1 MLDFLYENHIIGKWK
16 EKLVM
21 QEYKE
26 EKDYEPKDRWN
37 IEPENQIKDLWILEG
52 KGKTMENNSEDLALV
67 SWNLTVRQAQPFF
80 SFILGMHN
88 KRK

>member
-26 EKDYEPKDRWN
+26 EKDYEPSDT
-37 IEPENQIKDLWILEG
+37 EN
-52 KGKTMENNSEDLALV
+52 KGREANND
-67 SWNLTVRQAQPFF
+67 
-80 SFILGMHN
+80 
-88 KRK
+88 